1 MNTSYMKNPCDFFPD
16 FLGDAKVAPSEG
28 APQGRPGLFQLHDP
42 LLRLENGA
50 DLLSFNGDFM
60 VFFFSG
66 LLLK

>member
-1 MNTSYMKNPCDFFPD
+1 MKNPCDVLPD
-16 FLGDAKVAPSEG
+16 FLGNAKVAPSEG

-60 VFFFSG
+60 VFF
-66 LLLK
+66 LVK